1 MSHPLHHVIKLISID
16 ILLWTKFP
24 WTKIPHWGKVIVAL
38 YSALLC
44 YSCSFSPPNL
54 SPVWSVMSSEEVALR
69 SSEVRSDKLTGIKT
83 RLLNR
88 IPTRQRLRLD
98 QRMREMVGL
107 SVAVVL
113 GFNIGDGNIRDRLQG
128 RDGSLFLTTTRVGQ
142 NYKI

>member
-1 MSHPLHHVIKLISID
+1 
-16 ILLWTKFP
+16 
-24 WTKIPHWGKVIVAL
+24 
-38 YSALLC
+38 
-44 YSCSFSPPNL
+44 
-54 SPVWSVMSSEEVALR
+54 MSSEEVALR
-69 SSEVRSDKLTGIKT
+69 SSEVRSDKVTGVKT

-128 RDGSLFLTTTRVGQ
+128 RDGSVFLTTRVRQ

>member
-1 MSHPLHHVIKLISID
+1 
-16 ILLWTKFP
+16 
-24 WTKIPHWGKVIVAL
+24 
-38 YSALLC
+38 
-44 YSCSFSPPNL
+44 
-54 SPVWSVMSSEEVALR
+54 MSSEEVALR
-69 SSEVRSDKLTGIKT
+69 SSEVRSDKVTGVKT

-128 RDGSLFLTTTRVGQ
+128 RDGYVFLTTKVRQ